1 MNRNM
6 TKADLVNTASK
17 QAGLTKTA
25 TEAIINAI
33 VGKMSDAL
41 TQGQTVSLVGFGA
54 FNLSTRQARNGRN
67 PQTKEEMKI
76 PASTV
81 VRFKAGKNLKEAVNA

>member
-1 MNRNM
+1 MSKNI
-6 TKADLVNTASK
+6 TKADLVNTAAD
-17 QAGLTKTA
+17 QVGLTKTA
-25 TEAIINAI
+25 TEEIINAL
-33 VGKMSDAL
+33 VSRMSTAL
-41 TQGQTVSLVGFGA
+41 TAGQTVSLVGFGA